1 MEQHTTFITKFMK
14 FTTITLNSEGPVAI
28 VTLSRPEVHNAFNA
42 AMVAELRE
50 CFAAL
55 ADEDSIRT
63 VVLTGSGNSFCAG
76 ADLNWMQASLSWTR
90 EQNIADAK
98 ELAAMFETIWTLP
111 KPLIGRINGRALGGG
126 VGLIACCDIA
136 IAIDTAR
143 LGFSEV
149 KLGLIP
155 AVISQYVVPKIGLS
169 QARALFISGERF
181 TAERAFEINL
191 VHAVTTEEELDTTVN
206 SIVKRLLSSAPKASG
221 ATKRLIDAVWS
232 LEREAGQR
240 YVIEAIAD
248 ARTSAEGQEG
258 LRAFLEKRE
267 PKWIEESRGRG

>member
-1 MEQHTTFITKFMK
+1 MK
-14 FTTITLNSEGPVAI
+14 FTTIMLNVEGPVAS

-42 AMVAELRE
+42 TMVTELRE

-55 ADEDSIRT
+55 AEEANVRA

-76 ADLNWMQASLSWTR
+76 ADLNWMQASLTWTR
-90 EQNIADAK
+90 EQNVADAK
-98 ELAAMFETIWTLP
+98 EMATMFETIWHLP

-136 IAIDTAR
+136 IVVDTAR

-155 AVISQYVVPKIGLS
+155 AVISQYVVPKIGVS
-169 QARALFISGERF
+169 QSRALFISGERF

-191 VHAVTTEEELDTTVN
+191 VHAVTTEEELDTTVG
-206 SIVKRLLSSAPKASG
+206 SIVKRLLSSAPEASG

-232 LEREAGQR
+232 MERESAQQ

-267 PKWIEESRGRG
+267 PRWLEESRGKGDKG